1 MSEQLEIESS
11 LMYVESHQLGFNYI
25 KDREKKYD
33 DYYTDIDDLHLAGDT
48 IEKFTENFDYLRDR
62 LNKQIDEYLHKNINS
77 QLNYIS
83 LDEYPY
89 NDCDDYHCP
98 NTPYKLKIQY
108 YRYETEKEFIFRQ
121 NKLKEKEDKRNQE
134 ELEKAKETLMK
145 LTPEMKEA
153 LLKELK

>member
-1 MSEQLEIESS
+1 MSEQLEIDSS
-11 LMYVESHQLGFNYI
+11 LMYVESHKLGFNYL

-33 DYYTDIDDLHLAGDT
+33 DYYTEIDDLHLAGDT

-108 YRYETEKEFIFRQ
+108 YRYETEREFIIRQ
-121 NKLKEKEDKRNQE
+121 NKLKEKEDKRTQE
-134 ELEKAKETLMK
+134 ELERIKETIMK
-145 LTPEMKEA
+145 LAPERKEA
-153 LLKELK
+153 LLKELE